1 MGVIVA
7 SGSHAAN
14 ALRYLESQGY
24 CVHPRARGL
33 ADNSVVPRRETQ
45 AFMEAAVDA
54 VIVIDHRGRMT
65 AVNDSTRRL
74 FGYRTDELIG
84 QNVSLLMPEPDR
96 SAHDAYMRRHRDTG
110 EARII
115 GIGRK
120 VTAQRKDGT
129 LFPAYLSVGQ
139 VPDSNPPRFVGL
151 LRDVTAE
158 HEYMAALRLE
168 RDRANAYLE
177 LNDAILLRLDAMH
190 RIVEINA
197 RGGDL
202 LGAPRDEIHG
212 RDWLAFMAN
221 DEERAR
227 ALELLEAAARLQGS
241 SREREFDCLDATG
254 DARRIYWRCI
264 ALRTADDGLSGWL
277 VSGADVT
284 ERARREEMALL
295 AKDRITRVARLASMG
310 EMASGVAHELNQP
323 LAAITTYA
331 RACERYLAMPQPDY
345 TELEMAVREIG
356 AEGQRAGR
364 IIERLRQLVRT
375 DEPESLV
382 PLDLHEVVEELRAL
396 LSVDARVFSASIEFD
411 LADRLPLIDGNSI
424 QLQQLILNLVRN
436 SLEALAE
443 EPAGARAVRLATALT
458 ADGEVEISVSDNG
471 PGFPPE
477 IVDRLFHPFA
487 TTKKSGTG
495 LGLAMCRTIVLNHG
509 GTIGT
514 RPVTPRGA
522 CVFVRLPAREESA

>member
-1 MGVIVA
+1 
-7 SGSHAAN
+7 
-14 ALRYLESQGY
+14 
-24 CVHPRARGL
+24 
-33 ADNSVVPRRETQ
+33 
-45 AFMEAAVDA
+45 MEAAVDA

-74 FGYRTDELIG
+74 FGYHADELIG

-96 SAHDAYMRRHRDTG
+96 SSHDGYMRRHRDTG

-115 GIGRK
+115 GIGRQ
-120 VTAQRKDGT
+120 VSARRKDGT
-129 LFPAYLSVGQ
+129 LFPAHLSVGQ
-139 VPDSNPPRFVGL
+139 VPDSDPPRFVGL
-151 LRDVTAE
+151 LRDVSAE
-158 HEYMAALRLE
+158 HQYLAALRLE

-177 LNDAILLRLDAMH
+177 LNDAILLRLDADH
-190 RIVEINA
+190 HIVEINA

-212 RDWLAFMAN
+212 RDWLSLMAN
-221 DEERAR
+221 AEERTR
-227 ALELLEAAARLQGS
+227 ALEMLEAARFHGS
-241 SREREFDCLDATG
+241 SREREFDCLDAG
-254 DARRIYWRCI
+254 REPRRIYWRCI
-264 ALRTADDGLSGWL
+264 ALRAADQSISGWL

-295 AKDRITRVARLASMG
+295 AQDRITRVARLASMG
-310 EMASGVAHELNQP
+310 EMASGMAHELNQP

-331 RACERYLAMPQPDY
+331 RACERFLAMATPDH

-375 DEPESLV
+375 DEPESLA

-396 LSVDARVFSASIEFD
+396 LCVDARLFSASIEFD
-411 LADRLPLIDGNSI
+411 LAPDLPRIDGNLI

-436 SLEALAE
+436 AFEALAE
-443 EPAGARAVRLATALT
+443 ESTRARVVRLATSIT
-458 ADGEVEISVSDNG
+458 SDREIEISVSDNG

-509 GTIGT
+509 GSIDT
-514 RPVTPRGA
+514 RPGTPRGA
-522 CVFVRLPAREESA
+522 CVFVRLPVREDAV